1 MSFRQDSRKGKD
13 APKMTVRDMRLFM
26 AVSAHEKLEQ
36 QQESMADDYEGSR
49 SKTPTK
55 RNSAARKSTGKV
67 DIYQKEENDRNQRV
81 KKRLKKMREKK
92 SNFVRNWKTHG
103 VLRNTL
109 PANSWSTYSPYIGK
123 IQNYEGF
130 ETSDAPPLYRLY
142 PGQEHRDRF
151 VRCHVCEKP
160 INSTEDFF
168 QTDIGL
174 CMHRVCVRSFQ

>member
-103 VLRNTL
+103 VLRNTHGQL
-109 PANSWSTYSPYIGK
+109 IHLILERFRIMKVLKLRMLLRCIDYI
-123 IQNYEGF
+123 
-130 ETSDAPPLYRLY
+130 L
-142 PGQEHRDRF
+142 
-151 VRCHVCEKP
+151 VRNIE
-160 INSTEDFF
+160 ID
-168 QTDIGL
+168 L
-174 CMHRVCVRSFQ
+174 